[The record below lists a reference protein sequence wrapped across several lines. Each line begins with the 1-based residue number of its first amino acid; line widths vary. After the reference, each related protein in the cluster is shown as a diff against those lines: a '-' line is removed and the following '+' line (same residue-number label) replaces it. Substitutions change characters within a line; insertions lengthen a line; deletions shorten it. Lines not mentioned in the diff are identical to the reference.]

1 MLLAMIACG
10 PCRQQLVK
18 LVSDFG
24 SMSNYAQQT
33 GAFCVLVAT
42 MVVAMLLFKLC
53 QVGGTYTFSPASSVA
68 LTEMCKLAL
77 AVGLHARING
87 ARDAAAW
94 SEGVTKRVLLHY
106 ALLSAGYTA
115 NNQMAFYILRSADPG
130 SLALFKSTA
139 PYLVALMLR
148 CTGQHISELQ
158 YVAVIINCLAI
169 GVVQY
174 DVCKGAGLL
183 PRKVYAMMTF
193 ATLLTAATSVWNQ
206 KIVKGF
212 AVPVNLQNAIL
223 YSYGT
228 LFAILSFVLLPEER
242 PVGFFEGY
250 GPLAALLVLF
260 QAFHGLAV
268 TLVYK
273 YADASENP
281 TRRPRPLSP
290 LSSTQLLTCSL
301 AHLAVVKNFAN
312 ATVMAFLVI
321 ISSIFFGLQV
331 NVHSWLGIGIILTA
345 THLYMNIALRAP
357 PK

>member
-1 MLLAMIACG
+1 MLTALLLALVACG
-10 PCRQQLVK
+10 PCRKQLGT

-24 SMSNYAQQT
+24 NMSAYAQQT

-77 AVGLHARING
+77 ALFLHARING

-94 SEGVTKRVLLHY
+94 SEGVTARVLVHY

-148 CTGQHISELQ
+148 CTGQRISELQ

-183 PRKVYAMMTF
+183 PRKVYVMMTV
-193 ATLLTAATSVWNQ
+193 ATLLTATTSVWNQ

-223 YSYGT
+223 YTYGT
-228 LFAILSFVLLPEER
+228 IFAVLSFVLFPEEK
-242 PVGFFEGY
+242 PVGFLEGY
-250 GPLAALLVLF
+250 GPLAALLVIF

-273 YADASENP
+273 YADASAHAHPSSHPRPHPLSHHLTSSPPPLLTPSPPHLLTSPAQSSRTLP
-281 TRRPRPLSP
+281 TRR
-290 LSSTQLLTCSL
+290 
-301 AHLAVVKNFAN
+301 
-312 ATVMAFLVI
+312 
-321 ISSIFFGLQV
+321 
-331 NVHSWLGIGIILTA
+331 
-345 THLYMNIALRAP
+345 
-357 PK
+357 